1 MGKVKEKMLM
11 DEYDVGTT
19 KEYDHAFPMTQATL
33 FEEMA
38 YNGFKVTEYPLK
50 NALGQDGNGVTAG
63 NNFCSPSMTGT
74 TSSAAS
80 KPETLILN
88 GQAKPSITTKEKKVK
103 AGQFTNAQNLE
114 HQKKMQEALIKMHAF
129 FIPEEEVPF

>member
-1 MGKVKEKMLM
+1 MGKVKTKMIM

-38 YNGFKVTEYPLK
+38 YNGYKVTEYPLK
-50 NALGQDGNGVTAG
+50 NALEQDGNGVKAG
-63 NNFCSPSMTGT
+63 SNFYSPFMTGT
-74 TSSAAS
+74 TSFAAS

-88 GQAKPSITTKEKKVK
+88 AKARPSITTKEKKAT
-103 AGQFTNAQNLE
+103 AGQYTNAQNIE
-114 HQKKMQEALIKMHAF
+114 HQKKMQEALVKMQAF
-129 FIPEEEVPF
+129 FG